1 MIKRFTLGL
10 LLMVISCLS
19 VVAQMQDP
27 VHFKTE
33 WKSISANEAEII
45 FSATIDPGWHVY
57 STDLGDGGPTQAT
70 INIDKIS
77 GAALDGKLKPGS
89 NEIKKMDPIFEMEV
103 KFFEK
108 TAKFTQKVKLTGGKY
123 SVSGYLEYG
132 ACNDENCL
140 PPTSVDFTFS
150 GEVPAQ
156 AKAADTKEKE
166 APKKEGTPVEAVAE
180 ADTAVE
186 APTAADST
194 VAETTLQGTTN
205 YWTPVISELSSYG
218 EGTNEESHSWIYI
231 FFTGL
236 IGGLLALFTP
246 CVWPIIPMTVSFFL
260 KRTKDKKKG
269 IRDAW
274 TYGASIVVIYVTLGL
289 AITLIF
295 GASALNALST
305 NAIFNILFCLMLVVF
320 AASFFGAFEITLPS
334 KWSNA
339 VDSKAEAT
347 TGLLSIFLMA
357 FTLSLVSFSC
367 TGPIIGFL
375 LVEVSTSGSV
385 VAPAIGMLGFAIAL
399 ALPFTLFAMFPSWLK
414 SMPKSGGWMNV
425 IKVSLGF
432 LELAFALKF
441 LSVADLAYGWR
452 ILDRETFLALWIV
465 IFGLLGMYLLG
476 KIKFPHDD
484 DNTKVGV
491 GRFFLALFSLAFAV
505 YMIPGLW
512 GAPLKAVSAFAPP
525 MQTQDFNLYKNE
537 VHAKF
542 NDFDSGMEYARQN
555 HKPVMID
562 FTGYGCVNCRKMELA
577 VWTDPQISQIMNDDY
592 VLITLYVDEK
602 TSLPEPIK
610 ITENGK
616 ERTLR
621 TIGDKWSYLQRSKFG
636 ANAQPFYVLLDNEG
650 KPLNSS
656 YSYDEDIAKYKDF
669 LQTGLKNYKK

>member
-166 APKKEGTPVEAVAE
+166 ASKKEDTPVEAVAK

-186 APTAADST
+186 APAATDST
-194 VAETTLQGTTN
+194 ATETTLQGTTN

-542 NDFDSGMEYARQN
+542 NDFDAGMEYARQN

>member
-1 MIKRFTLGL
+1 
-10 LLMVISCLS
+10 
-19 VVAQMQDP
+19 
-27 VHFKTE
+27 
-33 WKSISANEAEII
+33 
-45 FSATIDPGWHVY
+45 
-57 STDLGDGGPTQAT
+57 
-70 INIDKIS
+70 
-77 GAALDGKLKPGS
+77 
-89 NEIKKMDPIFEMEV
+89 MDPIFEMEV
-103 KFFEK
+103 KFFEG
-108 TAKFTQKVKLTGGKY
+108 TAKFSQKVKLTGGDY
-123 SVSGYLEYG
+123 LITGYLEFG
-132 ACNDENCL
+132 ACNDQNCL
-140 PPTSVDFTFS
+140 PPTSVDFSYKGT
-150 GEVPAQ
+150 V
-156 AKAADTKEKE
+156 AA
-166 APKKEGTPVEAVAE
+166 AASA
-180 ADTAVE
+180 
-186 APTAADST
+186 TAAPAKTEEATAPAESTETVDST
-194 VAETTLQGTTN
+194 AAVTTAPQTLQEATD
-205 YWTPVISELSSYG
+205 YWKPVIKELSNYG
-218 EGTNEESHSWIYI
+218 STEEQESHSWIYI

-236 IGGLLALFTP
+236 IGGILALFTP

-274 TYGASIVVIYVTLGL
+274 TYGASIVVIYVALGL

-305 NAIFNILFCLMLVVF
+305 NAIFNILFFLMLVIF

-375 LVEVSTSGSV
+375 LVEVSTTGSV

-425 IKVSLGF
+425 IKVVLGF

-452 ILDRETFLALWIV
+452 LLDRETFLALWIV
-465 IFGLLGMYLLG
+465 IFALLGMYLLG

-484 DNTKVGV
+484 DNNKVGV
-491 GRFFLALFSLAFAV
+491 GRFFLALISLAFAV

-542 NDFDSGMEYARQN
+542 TDFDAGMEYARQN
-555 HKPVMID
+555 NKPVMID

-577 VWTDPQISQIMNDDY
+577 VWTDPKVSQMLNNDY

-602 TSLPEPIK
+602 TKLPEPIK
-610 ITENGK
+610 VTENGT

-650 KPLNSS
+650 MPLNKS
-656 YSYDEDIAKYKDF
+656 YSYDEDIAKYVDF

>member
-1 MIKRFTLGL
+1 MTKRL
-10 LLMVISCLS
+10 LYCWLLS
-19 VVAQMQDP
+19 VILTLPALAQIQEP
-27 VHFKTE
+27 IKFKTE
-33 WKSISANEAEII
+33 WKQNSDTEAEIV
-45 FSATIDPGWHVY
+45 FNATIDKGWHVY
-57 STDLGDGGPTQAT
+57 STELGEGGPISAT
-70 INIDKIS
+70 FNIDKIE
-77 GAALDGKLKPGS
+77 GAETVGKLTPVG
-89 NEIKKMDPIFEMEV
+89 NEINEMDPIFGMKV
-103 KFFEK
+103 RYFKDKATFI
-108 TAKFTQKVKLTGGKY
+108 QKIKITDGNYNIK
-123 SVSGYLEYG
+123 GYLEYG
-132 ACNDENCL
+132 ACNNENCL
-140 PPTSVDFTFS
+140 PPTSVDFNFNGTGVNVAS
-150 GEVPAQ
+150 GSNNNSE
-156 AKAADTKEKE
+156 
-166 APKKEGTPVEAVAE
+166 
-180 ADTAVE
+180 
-186 APTAADST
+186 T
-194 VAETTLQGTTN
+194 VANTENELELSPLKLGNSEKTD
-205 YWTPVISELSSYG
+205 YWKPVINELNSFG
-218 EGTNEESHSWIYI
+218 EHAGEESMSWIYI
-231 FFTGL
+231 FLTGL
-236 IGGLLALFTP
+236 AGGLLALFTP

-274 TYGASIVVIYVTLGL
+274 TYGASIVVIYLTLGL

-305 NAIFNILFCLMLVVF
+305 NAVFNILFCLMLLIF

-339 VDSKAEAT
+339 VDSKAEQT

-375 LVEVSTSGSV
+375 LVEVSTTGSV

-399 ALPFTLFAMFPSWLK
+399 ALPFTLFALFPSWLK

-425 IKVSLGF
+425 IKVTLGF

-484 DNTKVGV
+484 DDQKVSV
-491 GRFFLALFSLAFAV
+491 PRFFMALISLAFAI

-542 NDFDSGMEYARQN
+542 TDYEAGMEYAKMN
-555 HKPVMID
+555 KKPVMID

-577 VWTDPQISQIMNDDY
+577 VWTDQNVSKLLTEDY
-592 VLITLYVDEK
+592 VLITLYVDDK
-602 TSLPEPIK
+602 TKLAEPITV
-610 ITENGK
+610 TENGK

-621 TIGDKWSYLQRSKFG
+621 TVGDKWSYLQRSKFG
-636 ANAQPFYVLLDNEG
+636 ANAQPFYVLVDNEG
-650 KPLNSS
+650 MPLNKS
-656 YSYDEDIAKYKDF
+656 YSYDEDINLYIDF
-669 LQTGLKNYKK
+669 LKTGLKNYKK

>member
-89 NEIKKMDPIFEMEV
+89 NETKKMDSIFEMEV

-108 TAKFTQKVKLTGGKY
+108 TAKFTQKVKWTGGKY

-166 APKKEGTPVEAVAE
+166 ATKKEEAPVEAVAE

-542 NDFDSGMEYARQN
+542 NDFDAGMEYARQN

>member
-1 MIKRFTLGL
+1 
-10 LLMVISCLS
+10 
-19 VVAQMQDP
+19 
-27 VHFKTE
+27 
-33 WKSISANEAEII
+33 
-45 FSATIDPGWHVY
+45 
-57 STDLGDGGPTQAT
+57 
-70 INIDKIS
+70 
-77 GAALDGKLKPGS
+77 
-89 NEIKKMDPIFEMEV
+89 MDPIFEMEV
-103 KFFEK
+103 KFFEG
-108 TAKFTQKVKLTGGKY
+108 TAKFSQKVKLTGGDY
-123 SVSGYLEYG
+123 LITGYLEFG
-132 ACNDENCL
+132 ACNDQNCL
-140 PPTSVDFTFS
+140 PPTSIDFS
-150 GEVPAQ
+150 YKG
-156 AKAADTKEKE
+156 
-166 APKKEGTPVEAVAE
+166 
-180 ADTAVE
+180 
-186 APTAADST
+186 T
-194 VAETTLQGTTN
+194 VAAPAKTEEAAAPAESTETVDSAAAVTTAPQTLQEATD
-205 YWTPVISELSSYG
+205 YWKPVIKELSNYG
-218 EGTNEESHSWIYI
+218 STEEQESHSWIYI

-236 IGGLLALFTP
+236 VGGILALFTP

-274 TYGASIVVIYVTLGL
+274 TYGASIVVIYVALGL

-305 NAIFNILFCLMLVVF
+305 NAIFNILFFLMLVIF

-375 LVEVSTSGSV
+375 LVEVSTTGSV

-425 IKVSLGF
+425 IKVVLGF

-452 ILDRETFLALWIV
+452 LLDRETFLALWIV
-465 IFGLLGMYLLG
+465 IFALLGMYLLG

-484 DNTKVGV
+484 DNNKVGV
-491 GRFFLALFSLAFAV
+491 GRFFLALISLAFAV

-542 NDFDSGMEYARQN
+542 TDFDAGMEYARQN
-555 HKPVMID
+555 NKPVMID

-577 VWTDPQISQIMNDDY
+577 VWTDPKVSQMLNNDY

-602 TSLPEPIK
+602 TKLPEPIK
-610 ITENGK
+610 VTENGT

-650 KPLNSS
+650 MPLNKS
-656 YSYDEDIAKYKDF
+656 YSYDEDIAKYVDF

>member
-1 MIKRFTLGL
+1 MKKLLFPFVL
-10 LLMVISCLS
+10 LLFA
-19 VVAQMQDP
+19 VAVQAQIQDP
-27 VHFKTE
+27 VKFNSELK
-33 WKSISANEAEII
+33 ILAADEAEVV
-45 FSATIDPGWHVY
+45 FTAAIDKGWHVY
-57 STDLGDGGPTQAT
+57 STDLGDGGPISA
-70 INIDKIS
+70 NFNVEKIF
-77 GAALDGKLKPGS
+77 GAEVVGKLKPVGK
-89 NEIKKMDPIFEMEV
+89 EISTFDKLFEMKV
-103 KFFEK
+103 RYFEN
-108 TAKFTQKVKLTGGKY
+108 TAQFVQKLKLTGGAY
-123 SVSGYLEYG
+123 QIEGYLEYG

-140 PPTSVDFTFS
+140 PPTQVPFKFS
-150 GEVPAQ
+150 G
-156 AKAADTKEKE
+156 KAEGAAKE
-166 APKKEGTPVEAVAE
+166 A
-180 ADTAVE
+180 
-186 APTAADST
+186 AAAA
-194 VAETTLQGTTN
+194 AETKAEEQPAKQETVSGTAPVAAIGGADGPTEIKVADKVDL
-205 YWTPVISELSSYG
+205 WKPVISELNSLG
-218 EGTNEESHSWIYI
+218 ETTSQEDMSWIYI
-231 FFTGL
+231 FITGFA
-236 IGGLLALFTP
+236 GGLLALFTP

-260 KRTKDKKKG
+260 KRSKDKKKG

-289 AITLIF
+289 AITLVF

-305 NAIFNILFCLMLVVF
+305 NAVFNILFCLMLVVF

-334 KWSNA
+334 KWSTA

-347 TGLLSIFLMA
+347 SGLLSIFLMA

-375 LVEVSTSGSV
+375 LVQVSTTGSV

-399 ALPFTLFAMFPSWLK
+399 ALPFTLFALFPSWLK
-414 SMPKSGGWMNV
+414 SMPKSGGWMNI
-425 IKVSLGF
+425 IKVTLGF

-465 IFGLLGMYLLG
+465 LFALLGFYLLG

-484 DNTKVGV
+484 DNNKVGV
-491 GRFFLALFSLAFAV
+491 GRFFLALISLAFAV

-542 NDFDSGMEYARQN
+542 TDFDAGMEYARQN
-555 HKPVMID
+555 NKPVMID

-577 VWTDPQISQIMNDDY
+577 VWTDPKVSQLLNDDY

-602 TSLPEPIK
+602 TKLPEPIK
-610 ITENGK
+610 VTENGT

-650 KPLNSS
+650 MPLNKS
-656 YSYDEDIAKYKDF
+656 YSYDEDIAKYVDF

>member
-1 MIKRFTLGL
+1 MNKRFLLTW
-10 LLMVISCLS
+10 LLMAILCLP
-19 VVAQMQDP
+19 VLAQMQDP
-27 VHFKTE
+27 VQFKTE
-33 WKSISANEAEII
+33 WKAISDNEAEIV
-45 FSATIDPGWHVY
+45 FTGTIERGWHVY
-57 STDLGDGGPTQAT
+57 STDLEEGGPTSAT
-70 INIDKIS
+70 FNIDQIK
-77 GAALDGKLKPGS
+77 GAELVGKLTPKG
-89 NEIKKMDPIFEMEV
+89 NELDMMDPVFGMQV
-103 KFFEK
+103 RFFEG
-108 TAKFTQKVKLTGGKY
+108 TAVFVQKIKLTGGDY
-123 SVSGYLEYG
+123 NITGYLNYG
-132 ACNDENCL
+132 ACDDQNCM
-140 PPTSVDFTFS
+140 PPTNVEFTFK
-150 GEVPAQ
+150 G
-156 AKAADTKEKE
+156 KAAGSAKQAA
-166 APKKEGTPVEAVAE
+166 APA
-180 ADTAVE
+180 
-186 APTAADST
+186 SQ
-194 VAETTLQGTTN
+194 ETTEATQATETENANDTVQAAATTALAQLDGTTD
-205 YWTPVISELSSYG
+205 YWKPVVNELSNFG
-218 EGTNEESHSWIYI
+218 EQAGEESHSWIYI

-236 IGGLLALFTP
+236 LGGLLALFTP

-305 NAIFNILFCLMLVVF
+305 NAIFNILFCLMLIVF

-339 VDSKAEAT
+339 VDSKAEQT

-375 LVEVSTSGSV
+375 LVEVSTTGSV
-385 VAPAIGMLGFAIAL
+385 IAPAIGMLGFAIAL
-399 ALPFTLFAMFPSWLK
+399 ALPFTLFALFPSWLK

-425 IKVSLGF
+425 IKVVLGF

-484 DNTKVGV
+484 DDTKVSV
-491 GRFFLALFSLAFAV
+491 PRFFMALISLAFAI

-542 NDFDSGMEYARQN
+542 NDFDAGMEYARQ
-555 HKPVMID
+555 HGKPVMVD

-577 VWTDPQISQIMNDDY
+577 VWTDQKVSQMLNDDY
-592 VLITLYVDEK
+592 VLITLFVDDK
-602 TSLPEPIK
+602 TKLSEPIK
-610 ITENGK
+610 ITENGT

-621 TIGDKWSYLQRSKFG
+621 TVGDKWSYLQRSKFG

-650 KPLNSS
+650 MPLNKS
-656 YSYDEDIAKYKDF
+656 YSYDEDIQKYVEF
-669 LQTGLKNYKK
+669 LGTGLKNYKK